1 MTAQRSRKQE
11 VKYRK
16 HRRNLSPTAA
26 CAFCSLEADSEE
38 YIGETAYF
46 KIIKNIFPYSV
57 WDEQD
62 VIDHLMIIPKLHTDS
77 FAPFTPEMSAEYI
90 DLLAEFEE
98 KEYSSYTRTP
108 KANTKSVFHLHT
120 HLIKLSGKY
129 KRLVFFARR
138 PYIRLAK

>member
-16 HRRNLSPTAA
+16 HLKNAPQTENCS
-26 CAFCSLEADSEE
+26 FCTIKKGDD
-38 YIGETAYF
+38 IFVGETKHF
-46 KIIKNIFPYSV
+46 RIIKNLFPYSV
-57 WDEQD
+57 WDQQD
-62 VIDHLMIIPKLHTDS
+62 VIDHLMIVPKIHTET
-77 FAPFTPEMSAEYI
+77 FAVFTPEISAEYVE
-90 DLLAEFEE
+90 LLSEFENQ
-98 KEYSSYTRTP
+98 EYSSYTRAA
-108 KANTKSVFHLHT
+108 KALTKSVPHLHT